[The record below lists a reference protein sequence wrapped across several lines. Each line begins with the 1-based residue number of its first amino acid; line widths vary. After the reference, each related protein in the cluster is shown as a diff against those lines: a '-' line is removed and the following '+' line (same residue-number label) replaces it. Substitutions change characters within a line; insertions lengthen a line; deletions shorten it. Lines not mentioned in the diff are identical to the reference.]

1 MGMWFIP
8 SPELVAKIQAVGLDL
23 MGGLHAVEHAAIALL
38 PLFAMCDRND
48 VGGLSTTLHT
58 QTGRPTIF
66 IHDAYQGGVGFAEKG
81 YERAEELL
89 AATLEAVASCPCENG
104 CPNCIY
110 SPKCSNFNRPLDK
123 EAAIMLLYGLLG
135 QEYERR
141 DRKSLPPIMRQNIV
155 RQLQRLKGVEV

>member
-1 MGMWFIP
+1 M
-8 SPELVAKIQAVGLDL
+8 
-23 MGGLHAVEHAAIALL
+23 
-38 PLFAMCDRND
+38 
-48 VGGLSTTLHT
+48 
-58 QTGRPTIF
+58 
-66 IHDAYQGGVGFAEKG
+66 GFAEKG

-104 CPNCIY
+104 CPNCIH

-141 DRKSLPPIMRQNIV
+141 DRKVCHRLCARTLSVSFSGLKEWKYELV
-155 RQLQRLKGVEV
+155 RTAGSN